1 MIQLDI
7 KPGDTILTGKFK
19 NKKVVVKSIT
29 KDEYGNPLINGKQI
43 MKIRVP
49 KLYQQ
54 NENTKMKKSE
64 LRQIIREE
72 ILNEE
77 NPKKHIMREI
87 NELFDNWDLH
97 ISEFEYQNNKGW
109 LTDEKFNKL
118 KSFWKNFEKAYITY
132 IKSAIKWDN
141 SIDK

>member
-1 MIQLDI
+1 MFIISQMD
-7 KPGDTILTGKFK
+7 F
-19 NKKVVVKSIT
+19 
-29 KDEYGNPLINGKQI
+29 Q
-43 MKIRVP
+43 
-49 KLYQQ
+49 
-54 NENTKMKKSE
+54 MKKSE